1 MKYNIKKYIVLFAV
15 ALLGFTSCEQWLDKY
30 PQSKMTPE
38 TYFKSATELQLFTNS
53 FYNNLL
59 PKEPYDEQSDQFIK
73 ANPSNV
79 MRGGTNRQ
87 VPNSGGGWSWTD
99 LRKLNTALAYME
111 TNTKDETAKQQY
123 SAVCRFFRAYI
134 YFDKVMRFGDVPW
147 SDYELPSNDTTV
159 LYGPRAS
166 REAIMQN
173 IIADIDYA
181 AEYLPSSYPNG
192 LRYRVTKW
200 VALALKARF
209 CLFEGTFRKY
219 HDDYASMCGVNWD
232 TSEWKDWKWYLEQ
245 SYQAAETIINDG
257 PFKLYSTGN
266 PELDYAVL
274 FSEYD
279 ANKDEYMLSINF
291 DFGLELMHN
300 ATASALMNSQGRI
313 SLTKKF
319 VNAYLMKDGTRF
331 TDKPGWETMQF
342 AEEVKDRDP
351 RLGQTIR
358 IPGYSRLALDG
369 TTYKYSGAKEGIDM
383 NITLTGY
390 QMAKFVM
397 EKNNA
402 ANDKF
407 DRSYND
413 LPVFRFGE
421 VLLNYAEAK
430 AELGSLTQADL
441 DKSINKLRDRVA
453 MPHMDMAAANA
464 NPDPY
469 LSSAEWGYTNVS
481 GANKGVIL
489 EIRRERAVEL
499 AQEGFRYGDLMRW
512 KCGHCIDQQ
521 KWLGCY
527 FPGKGAYDID
537 GDGKNDICIYGK
549 EDPKPA
555 ASTATYLRLLGTDI
569 FLSEG
574 EKGYIEPHQNILISF
589 DENRD
594 YLYPVPI
601 DDRSLNPKLTQNR
614 GWNDGLSY

>member
-1 MKYNIKKYIVLFAV
+1 MKHNISKFLVLFAV
-15 ALLGFTSCEQWLDKY
+15 VLLGFSSCEDLLEKY
-30 PQSKMTPE
+30 PKSKMTPE

-53 FYNNLL
+53 LYNNLL
-59 PKEPYDEQSDQFIK
+59 PKEPYDEQSDQYIK
-73 ANPSNV
+73 ANPSNLI
-79 MRGGTNRQ
+79 RGGTNRQ

-111 TNTKDETAKQQY
+111 TNCEDPAAKAEY
-123 SAVCRFFRAYI
+123 SAVCRFFRAYL
-134 YFDKVMRFGDVPW
+134 YFDKVKRFGDVPW
-147 SDYELPSNDTTV
+147 SEYELPSNDSTV
-159 LYGPRAS
+159 LYGPRLS
-166 REAIMQN
+166 REEVMQKM
-173 IIADIDYA
+173 IEDVDYA
-181 AEYLPSSYPNG
+181 AENLPSSYSNG
-192 LRYRVTKW
+192 LHYRLTKW

-209 CLFEGTFRKY
+209 CLYEGTFRKY
-219 HDDYASMCGVNWD
+219 HNDYASMCGNTWD
-232 TSEWKDWKWYLEQ
+232 TSNWKDSQWYLQQ
-245 SYQAAETIINDG
+245 SADAAEKVINES

-266 PELDYAVL
+266 PNLDYAVL
-274 FSEYD
+274 FSQYD
-279 ANKDEYMLSINF
+279 ASKDEYMLTINF

-331 TDKPGWETMQF
+331 TDKPGWETMTF
-342 AEEVKDRDP
+342 ADEVKDRDP

-358 IPGYSRLALDG
+358 IPGYSRLELSG
-369 TTYKYSGAKEGIDM
+369 TSYKYSSAKEGVDM

-421 VLLNYAEAK
+421 VLLNFAEAK
-430 AELGSLTQADL
+430 AELGNITQGDL
-441 DKSINKLRDRVA
+441 DISINKLRDRVA
-453 MPHMDMAAANA
+453 MPHLNLAQANA

-469 LSSAEWGYTNVS
+469 LSSSEWGYDNVT
-481 GANKGVIL
+481 GANKGIIL
-489 EIRRERAVEL
+489 EVRRERAVEL
-499 AQEGFRYGDLMRW
+499 AQEGFRYDDLMRW
-512 KCGHCIDQQ
+512 KCGHCIDKQ
-521 KWLGCY
+521 KIIGCY
-527 FPGKGAYDID
+527 FPGKGAYDVD
-537 GDGKNDICIYGK
+537 GDGKMDIYIYGK

-555 ASTATYLRLLGTDI
+555 ANAATYLKQIGTDI
-569 FLSEG
+569 FLTEG
-574 EKGYIEPHQNILISF
+574 EKGYVEPYQNILIQF

-601 DDRSLNPKLTQNR
+601 DERSLNPKLTQNR